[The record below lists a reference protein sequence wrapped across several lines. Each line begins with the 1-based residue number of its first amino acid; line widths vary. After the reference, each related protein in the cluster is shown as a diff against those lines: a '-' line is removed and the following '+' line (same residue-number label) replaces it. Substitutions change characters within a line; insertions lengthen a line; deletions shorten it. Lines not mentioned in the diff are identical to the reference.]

1 MMCVKLT
8 LPCTQASPEHPRC
21 PMEEDVLSKK
31 AKEAML
37 VTSCVDLHHEFTWIR
52 LALEISDAPETGAGS
67 HDESFH
73 MGTCQGRA
81 A

>member
-21 PMEEDVLSKK
+21 PTEENILSKK
-31 AKEAML
+31 AKRATL
-37 VTSCVDLHHEFTWIR
+37 ACSCVDLRHEFTWNR

-67 HDESFH
+67 HDE
-73 MGTCQGRA
+73 
-81 A
+81 